1 MPVPTP
7 SQDPSDLSSPPSRF
21 GAKKRRAPVLL
32 TTQQAVYDHA
42 LRALTQKMR
51 TEAELRRLLRKRVE
65 SSPAGA
71 ALMTA
76 ALTRLQQQGYLS
88 DARYAKSFT
97 AVRKDTHRLG
107 QRRVTQELA
116 RKGVAKDIITE
127 TVSSAYAE
135 ADESALVRAFLARKR
150 VTQPEARDDKAR
162 ARVFRMLARAGF
174 SAHAILAVFRCWT
187 APSADIL

>member
-1 MPVPTP
+1 M
-7 SQDPSDLSSPPSRF
+7 
-21 GAKKRRAPVLL
+21 PVLL
-32 TTQQAVYDHA
+32 TTQLSLGAHLLGEGAQGVVIDG
-42 LRALTQKMR
+42 L
-51 TEAELRRLLRKRVE
+51 LRRLLRKRVE
-65 SSPAGA
+65 NSPAGA

-116 RKGVAKDIITE
+116 RKGVAKEIITE

-135 ADESALVRAFLARKR
+135 ADEATLVRAFLARKR

-187 APSADIL
+187 APSDDIL